1 MSNEDDIPVKLERGT
16 EKNEYVSDE
25 ARRSQSVSDEARR
38 DFHHGTK
45 NIDPKKAKRIVSN
58 NTTGLSEI
66 SDEYYKLLSQVT
78 ATCNEPPLVTFG
90 DIKHAIPY
98 IKHFPAK
105 FGLHNGQRKLFLSEV
120 QFLTDLAGVV
130 EYVIYAGAAPSHK
143 GFVLWSL
150 FPKLKFVLIDPNR
163 FEIFIH
169 GKPHTLANKS
179 ETYVR
184 YLKTRPRK
192 DWLKYLRETDPGI
205 FIIEDFFTEEL
216 ATMFSAL
223 NSVFISDIRTN
234 MVEDDF
240 PTDIDI
246 LWNSAQQMNWIKA
259 LKPKFVMLKFRP
271 PYFEKERIDEDE
283 LEDYQR
289 ADFAKAKARGMDF
302 IANYNKGDFLYFDG
316 TIFLQAWS
324 GKASSE
330 TRLVFD
336 RYDKFRRYDSA
347 EYENKF
353 FYFMT
358 IGRTLVHRRN
368 EFADEKIGFDHCN
381 DCALEAHIWR
391 RYMDKLSESTNT
403 RIGIKTFLD
412 SLKYSIHRGFFM
424 GHHGFFFNHSIKYL
438 TKKLNFKGL
447 DLRRVKFA
455 ERPYGTN
462 LVSFRDA
469 EPTYNNT
476 TRNNNVPAARTLDE
490 LYTIASNS
498 VPEEQRDQF
507 IAAVKYEREHAAPI
521 VTHLHGMER
530 TWQYVDNRKTFRV
543 VYSYLQLS
551 SFLLLMRTLVVNDY
565 RGRGIKYVIVSQRHF
580 ADDFIAQIPVFFPDL
595 CVLQF
600 GSTTKKMDKSAAH
613 AWPPTKPGLFQYA
626 HDLDPLDAELMAR
639 LRVIGRESLL
649 FIHIRPESA
658 RHYVEIYEYL
668 CYQYLLAD
676 NIRPNLFINEVYRM
690 SQRVITFAEIK
701 KALRDNEYMR
711 RVAVEFM
718 HGDSSDLHYLRG
730 EMIFAPYTTYS
741 SSSIL
746 LVGETNAGRSSGT
759 NLVSGRNNAERPS
772 GTNLVSGRNN
782 AERPSGTNLVSG
794 RDNAERPSGTN
805 LVSGRDADA
814 LEMAEYSAEEH
825 NNNNFYYK
833 TFVRTYA
840 LKKHDYADR
849 EWGFD
854 YCNDC
859 AFAAQILEQYIEY
872 IPRKERMDTD
882 TPQKIM
888 RYLVPKTL
896 KTNHGLLFTGSDE
909 ELLRR
914 ADLSFLVYNILP
926 QAAGIGAKTRADQT
940 NPNNSYKINELSQT

>member
-1 MSNEDDIPVKLERGT
+1 MSELDDIPVKLERGT

-25 ARRSQSVSDEARR
+25 ARHE
-38 DFHHGTK
+38 FHHGTK
-45 NIDPKKAKRIVSN
+45 NIDPKKAKRFISQN
-58 NTTGLSEI
+58 RSGLSEI

-78 ATCNEPPLVTFG
+78 ATRNEPPLVTFG
-90 DIKHAIPY
+90 DIKHEIPY

-150 FPKLKFVLIDPNR
+150 FPKLKFILIDPNR

-169 GKPHTLANKS
+169 DKPHTLANKS

-184 YLKTRPRK
+184 YLKSSYDDRFPTRPRK
-192 DWLKYLRETDPGI
+192 EWIKYLRETDPGI
-205 FIIEDFFTEEL
+205 FIIEDFFTEEI
-216 ATMFSAL
+216 AAMFSTL

-259 LKPKFVMLKFRP
+259 LKPKFAMLKFRP

-283 LEDYQR
+283 VEEYQR
-289 ADFAKAKARGMDF
+289 ADFAKAKAHGMDF

-330 TRLVFD
+330 TRLVFG

-391 RYMDKLSESTNT
+391 RYMNALGESTAT
-403 RIGIKTFLD
+403 RIGIKTLLD
-412 SLKYSIHRGFFM
+412 SIEYSIHRGFFM

-469 EPTYNNT
+469 EPSHKTKAERPT
-476 TRNNNVPAARTLDE
+476 EKVETRTLDE
-490 LYTIASNS
+490 LYTIASNC
-498 VPEEQRDQF
+498 VPEVQREQF
-507 IAAVKYEREHAAPI
+507 IAAIKHEREHATPI

-530 TWQYVDNRKTFRV
+530 TWQYIDNRKTFRV
-543 VYSYLQLS
+543 VYSYLPLS

-565 RGRGIKYVIVSQRHF
+565 RGRGITYVIVSQRHF

-600 GSTTKKMDKSAAH
+600 GITKKIDKS

-626 HDLDPLDAELMAR
+626 QDLDPLDAELMAR
-639 LRVIGRESLL
+639 LHAIGRESLL

-690 SQRVITFAEIK
+690 SQRVITFDEIK
-701 KALRDNEYMR
+701 KTLRDSEYMR
-711 RVAVEFM
+711 RINLISKKNNVIEFM
-718 HGDSSDLHYLRG
+718 RGDSSNLHYLRG

-746 LVGETNAGRSSGT
+746 LVGETN
-759 NLVSGRNNAERPS
+759 LVSERN
-772 GTNLVSGRNN
+772 
-782 AERPSGTNLVSG
+782 
-794 RDNAERPSGTN
+794 
-805 LVSGRDADA
+805 ADA
-814 LEMAEYSAEEH
+814 LEMVEYSAEEH

-859 AFAAQILEQYIEY
+859 AFAAQILEQYLEY
-872 IPRKERMDTD
+872 IPKRELNNKPELS

-926 QAAGIGAKTRADQT
+926 QAAGIGAKTRADET
-940 NPNNSYKINELSQT
+940 KPYKSE